1 MATYKD
7 YEILGIR
14 TLRRFRKSF
23 NSALLLNDNMT
34 GVRRLTKRKLYP
46 ALSWNVEV
54 VMAGRTEIQEFRDFL
69 NAIEGKFKPF
79 WLPNWTHDIRPISVA
94 ANNTTIKSRAYAY
107 EGYGDDAQ
115 TPTKIRRWIAT
126 WDGSTLTPRDVTGV
140 NRAGDQE
147 TLTITPG
154 DGSPI
159 DVDTYEMIMYIN
171 YVRMLQDGFDFDHNI
186 SGGAICRF
194 SCVAL
199 PIDFPVSG

>member
-1 MATYKD
+1 MATYKTF
-7 YEILGIR
+7 EILSIR
-14 TLRRFRKSF
+14 TLRQFRKSF
-23 NSALLLNDNMT
+23 NTALLLNDNTT

-46 ALSWNVEV
+46 QLSWDIEV
-54 VMAGRTEIQEFRDFL
+54 VMADRTEIQAFRDFL
-69 NAIEGKFKPF
+69 DAIEGKFKPF
-79 WLPNWTHDIRPISVA
+79 WLPNWTHDIRPILVA

-115 TPTKIRRWIAT
+115 IPTKTKRWIAT
-126 WDGSTLTPRDVTGV
+126 WDGTTLTPRGVTGV

-154 DGSPI
+154 DGAEI

-186 SGGAICRF
+186 SGVAFCRF

-199 PIDFPVSG
+199 PIDFAV